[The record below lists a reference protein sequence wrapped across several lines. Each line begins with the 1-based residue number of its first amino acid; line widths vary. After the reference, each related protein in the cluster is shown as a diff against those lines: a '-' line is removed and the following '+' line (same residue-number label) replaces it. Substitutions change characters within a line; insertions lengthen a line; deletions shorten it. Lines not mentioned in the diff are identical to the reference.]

1 LRNDRRTSIDPP
13 RSGSGSVNTYREID
27 ETALAG
33 IHARA
38 IHRDRSQRHANLVG
52 KIKIEPAGMLSDAGM
67 DYLLAAIKLRAR
79 FSRPVFDY
87 PTNLNPT
94 AAKW

>member
-1 LRNDRRTSIDPP
+1 MFASSVIVGDLDVDRPVRALGPLEADPP
-13 RSGSGSVNTYREID
+13 LVVD
-27 ETALAG
+27 ADAVLAFAVTA
-33 IHARA
+33 HV
-38 IHRDRSQRHANLVG
+38 S